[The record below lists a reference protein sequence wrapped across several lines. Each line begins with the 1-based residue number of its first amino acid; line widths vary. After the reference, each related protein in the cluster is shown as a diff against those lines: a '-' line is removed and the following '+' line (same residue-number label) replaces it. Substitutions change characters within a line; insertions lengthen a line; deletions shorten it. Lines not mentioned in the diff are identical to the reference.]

1 MEVNAA
7 MWVVITH
14 ACLYNFRL
22 LLKIDIWMSVAVYNT
37 LTRKK
42 ETFQPLDPQR
52 VVMYVCG
59 PTVYNYAH
67 IGNARPAVIFDLW
80 RRVLERHYPE
90 VVYAR
95 NITDVDD
102 KINKAAAEQQVP
114 ISVISERYTQAYL
127 EDMGAIGVNPPTI
140 APKATDHIDDIIA
153 MIENLI
159 TQGNAYEAEQHVLFD
174 VESFSEYGR
183 LSRRDMREMI
193 AGARVE
199 VAPYKRN
206 PADFVLWKPS
216 TEDQPGWNS
225 PWGYGRPGWHIEC
238 SAMAAKH
245 LGKVIDIHGGGQDL
259 VFPHH
264 ENEVAQSRCAHGESH
279 FARYWLHN
287 GFVQMDSRKM
297 SKSLGNVLT
306 VHELLKQWPGEVLR
320 YVLLSA
326 HYRQPLD
333 WSEQALQQA
342 RKTLDRLYVTLRD
355 HGLDE
360 LPDADIPEAMA
371 AALDDDLNTPKA
383 LAELNTLARQ
393 LANAGDDE
401 LRGQL
406 TAQIKAGGQ
415 LMGLLTQSPE
425 EWFAAQKSDVDAE
438 KIDQMIAD
446 RNAARA
452 GKDFATADRLR
463 DELTDM
469 GVIIE
474 DGPEGTT
481 WRVE

>member
-1 MEVNAA
+1 
-7 MWVVITH
+7 
-14 ACLYNFRL
+14 
-22 LLKIDIWMSVAVYNT
+22 MSVAVYNT

-42 ETFQPLDPQR
+42 ETFVPINPDR

-102 KINKAAAEQQVP
+102 KINTAAAQQQVP
-114 ISVISERYTQAYL
+114 ISVISERFTRAYL
-127 EDMGAIGVNPPTI
+127 EDMAALGVNPPTI
-140 APKATDHIDDIIA
+140 APKATEHMPEIIA
-153 MIENLI
+153 MIEQLI
-159 TQGNAYEAEQHVLFD
+159 TTGNAYQAEQHVLFS
-174 VESFSEYGR
+174 VESFPAYGQ
-183 LSRRDMREMI
+183 LSRRDMREML
-193 AGARVE
+193 AGARVD
-199 VAPYKRN
+199 VAPYKRH
-206 PADFVLWKPS
+206 PGDFVLWKPS
-216 TEDQPGWNS
+216 TGELPGWDS

-264 ENEVAQSRCAHGESH
+264 ENEVAQSCCAHGETH

-287 GFVQMDSRKM
+287 GFLQMDSRKM
-297 SKSLGNVLT
+297 SKSLGNVVT
-306 VHELLKQWPGEVLR
+306 VHELLQTWPGEVLR

-326 HYRQPLD
+326 QYRQPLD
-333 WSEQALQQA
+333 WCEQALQQA

-355 HGLDE
+355 HAAENTPSGE
-360 LPDADIPEAMA
+360 VPAAIIDA
-371 AALDDDLNTPKA
+371 LNDDLCTPKA
-383 LAELNTLARQ
+383 LAELNTLAKQ
-393 LANAGDDE
+393 LANAQDDQ
-401 LRGQL
+401 RRQL
-406 TAQIKAGGQ
+406 LTGQIKASGE
-415 LMGLLTQSPE
+415 LLGILKQSPAA
-425 EWFAAQKSDVDAE
+425 WFSAQKSDVDAD
-438 KIDQMIAD
+438 KIDQLIAD
-446 RNAARA
+446 RNAARGA
-452 GKDFATADRLR
+452 KDFARADRLR
-463 DELTDM
+463 DALTDM

-474 DGPEGTT
+474 DGPTGTT

>member
-1 MEVNAA
+1 MNV
-7 MWVVITH
+7 
-14 ACLYNFRL
+14 
-22 LLKIDIWMSVAVYNT
+22 SVYNT

-42 ETFQPLDPQR
+42 ETFEPIDPKR

-90 VVYAR
+90 VIYAR

-102 KINKAAAEQQVP
+102 KINKAAVEQNVP

-127 EDMGAIGVNPPTI
+127 EDMGGVGVNPPTI
-140 APKATDHIDDIIA
+140 APKATEHMAEIIA
-153 MIENLI
+153 MIKQLI
-159 TQGNAYEAEQHVLFD
+159 DKDHAYEAEQHVLFN
-174 VESFSEYGR
+174 VESFEDYGQ

-193 AGARVE
+193 AGARVD
-199 VAPYKRN
+199 VAPYKRH
-206 PADFVLWKPS
+206 PGDFVLWKPS
-216 TEDQPGWNS
+216 TGDLPGWDS

-245 LGKVIDIHGGGQDL
+245 LGEVIDIHGGGQDL

-264 ENEVAQSRCAHGESH
+264 ENEVAQSRCAHGKTH
-279 FARYWLHN
+279 FAHYWMHN
-287 GFVQMDSRKM
+287 GFLQMDSRKM

-306 VHELLKQWPGEVLR
+306 VHELLKSWPGEVLR

-355 HGLDE
+355 HAVD
-360 LPDADIPEAMA
+360 DAAPTEIPAGIA
-371 AALDDDLNTPKA
+371 NALDDDLGTPIA
-383 LAELNTLARQ
+383 LAELNSLGKQ
-393 LANAGDDE
+393 LANAKDDHQ
-401 LRGQL
+401 RRSL
-406 TAQIKAGGQ
+406 TGQIKAAGQ
-415 LMGLLTQSPE
+415 LLGLLTQSPDA
-425 EWFAAQKSDVDAE
+425 WFAAQKSEVDAE

-452 GKDFATADRLR
+452 SKDFAKADELR
-463 DELTDM
+463 DALTNM